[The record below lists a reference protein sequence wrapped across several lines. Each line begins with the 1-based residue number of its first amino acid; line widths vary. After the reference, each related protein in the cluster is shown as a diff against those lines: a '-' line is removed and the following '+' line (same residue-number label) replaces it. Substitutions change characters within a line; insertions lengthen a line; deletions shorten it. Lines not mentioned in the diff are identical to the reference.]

1 MQLLIHIG
9 INVFH
14 VSKPCTMVD
23 KYNVLLS
30 PLPVHIHYV
39 DLVHPHI
46 ANPRLYSFDI
56 G

>member
-1 MQLLIHIG
+1 MQLLINIG

-14 VSKPCTMVD
+14 VSKPCPMVD

-30 PLPVHIHYV
+30 PLAIHIHYFGP
-39 DLVHPHI
+39 VHPHI
-46 ANPRLYSFDI
+46 ANPRLYSFNI